1 MHQLVDAGAGLART
15 SVAGDEPTA
24 TELISFPRQAAESRD
39 MAFAISRNEQEEN
52 CDERQKNPTSRQEV
66 LRMPQ
71 REYEVWWRHY
81 RTKRNEAEFHFHAL
95 PIR

>member
-1 MHQLVDAGAGLART
+1 MHQLVYAGTGFARA
-15 SVAGDEPTA
+15 SVAGDEPAA
-24 TELISFPRQAAESRD
+24 TELIPLPLQTAEPRG

-66 LRMPQ
+66 LRIPQ
-71 REYEVWWRHY
+71 REHEVWWRHY
-81 RTKRNEAEFHFHAL
+81 RTERNEAEFHFHAL